1 LRRYLHLWLIARSRK
16 VVIYF
21 LKSSHIAI
29 KALERIAKSAT
40 S

>member
-1 LRRYLHLWLIARSRK
+1 LRRYLHLWLITRARK

-21 LKSSHIAI
+21 LKSSHIAT
-29 KALERIAKSAT
+29 KALERIAKIAT